1 MKKLLLFTATV
12 TLLSSCGN
20 DVEEIKNPVTG
31 LLEKKYE
38 YYLDDNGQK
47 VMDGEYTEWN
57 SDGSVSIKKSHVDGK
72 LNGEFTYYKSKD
84 VIYFGNHENDKL
96 NGVVRQEDSKG
107 NVIESL
113 TYKNG
118 ELNGPSTYNFP
129 NGKLDIQGNYINNL
143 PSGTWKY
150 YDKSGKQ
157 LHSLTFNEGV
167 PNELCGI
174 WEIGGQR
181 LSYFILKEDGA
192 VSYLAPWNAY
202 SFEPF
207 EQMSGVYIVGKNLTF
222 NFGNEY
228 SPTVFS
234 YEILSIEKNK
244 IELLDLSSKKNV
256 VLNRSEE

>member
-107 NVIESL
+107 NVIE
-113 TYKNG
+113 
-118 ELNGPSTYNFP
+118 
-129 NGKLDIQGNYINNL
+129 
-143 PSGTWKY
+143 
-150 YDKSGKQ
+150 
-157 LHSLTFNEGV
+157 
-167 PNELCGI
+167 
-174 WEIGGQR
+174 
-181 LSYFILKEDGA
+181 
-192 VSYLAPWNAY
+192 
-202 SFEPF
+202 
-207 EQMSGVYIVGKNLTF
+207 
-222 NFGNEY
+222 EY
-228 SPTVFS
+228 VH
-234 YEILSIEKNK
+234 
-244 IELLDLSSKKNV
+244 
-256 VLNRSEE
+256 